1 MIESLVSLAQGAA
14 SLLTAA
20 NLLIIALGSIVG
32 TVVGALPGLGP
43 SAGIALMIPLTFT
56 LPVDQAL
63 SLLVGVYMGTMY
75 GGRITAILINT
86 PGDAPAIMTAA
97 DGYPMMQQGRGGQAM
112 GLSAIASFIGG
123 TFGAPEYFMLML
135 LGLATISLLTDGSLL
150 KAVMMTAVGFVIGMV
165 GADYISGYVRWAF
178 TPQLLEGSEFVFV
191 IIGM

>member
-86 PGDAPAIMTAA
+86 PGTPAACATAL
-97 DGYPMMQQGRGGQAM
+97 DGYPLNRKGRA
-112 GLSAIASFIGG
+112 ADA
-123 TFGAPEYFMLML
+123 
-135 LGLATISLLTDGSLL
+135 L
-150 KAVMMTAVGFVIGMV
+150 KAA
-165 GADYISGYVRWAF
+165 ADAIVKQPLVKNLIVSGDALPVARLKVKEPGNALYANYRRIA
-178 TPQLLEGSEFVFV
+178 GK
-191 IIGM
+191 